1 MERQPVE
8 DNNHKMIGNIVSI
21 GYDPELEVLEV
32 EYQLGYLYQYLK
44 VPKEAYDKLMNERN
58 KITFVQERIAKVYKN
73 QRIK

>member
-1 MERQPVE
+1 MERQPVD

-44 VPKEAYDKLMNERN
+44 VPKETYDKLMNERN